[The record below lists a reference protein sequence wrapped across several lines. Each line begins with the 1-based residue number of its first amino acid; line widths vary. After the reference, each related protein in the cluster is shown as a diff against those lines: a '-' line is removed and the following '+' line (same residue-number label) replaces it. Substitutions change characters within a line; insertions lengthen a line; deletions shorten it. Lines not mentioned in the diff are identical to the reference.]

1 MFEAGKIVEAK
12 FALQY
17 PLVRPATREEDITL
31 HFDGVFLIYG
41 REEKVD
47 IKGHR
52 SVNRGDDAGEYAWV
66 ELINVR
72 GDKGWLL
79 GEADIVAFAYYEDF
93 ILVRREEL
101 LAFTLKTLQVKAAK
115 EPYCLYRR
123 YGRKDLIV
131 MIPYSELQKMH
142 YAK

>member
-1 MFEAGKIVEAK
+1 MFEAGKLVEAK

-41 REEKVD
+41 QEMKVD

-52 SVNRGDDAGEYAWV
+52 SVNRGDEVGEYAWV

-93 ILVRREEL
+93 ILVKREEL
-101 LAFTLKTLQVKAAK
+101 LAFTLKTLEVRLAK

-123 YGRKDLIV
+123 HGRKDLITMV
-131 MIPYSELQKMH
+131 PYSELKKLR
-142 YAK
+142 YVK